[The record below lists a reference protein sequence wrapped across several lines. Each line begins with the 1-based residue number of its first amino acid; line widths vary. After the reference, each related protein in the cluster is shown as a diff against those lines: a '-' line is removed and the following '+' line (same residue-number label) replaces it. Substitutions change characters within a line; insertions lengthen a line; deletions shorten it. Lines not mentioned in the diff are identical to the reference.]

1 MNFDKKIYN
10 VTNVALCFY
19 TKTRV
24 ATEQYVLQFLMDTTG
39 YALDFP
45 RYSLSYKPFSIHE
58 SETGTQPVINGRNE
72 LTTRRIFEVARK
84 FLYKVTD
91 KPHHIL
97 MYSDNKKYNDTVYL
111 FIDVG
116 CVNFEVCKNARFCS
130 VDELVNYT
138 SPDST
143 NFVLNNMSSF
153 TIDPLDNMPSFTIDM
168 MDEE

>member
-1 MNFDKKIYN
+1 MNNPDINFDKKIYN
-10 VTNVALCFY
+10 VTSVALCFY
-19 TKTRV
+19 TKTRI
-24 ATEQYVLQFLMDTTG
+24 AKDQYALQHLMDTTSDP
-39 YALDFP
+39 LDFP

-58 SETGTQPVINGRNE
+58 PGTGTQPVINGRNE

-91 KPHHIL
+91 KPYHIL
-97 MYSDNKKYNDTVYL
+97 MYSGYKNYNDTVYL

-138 SPDST
+138 SPNST

-153 TIDPLDNMPSFTIDM
+153 TVDPLDNMP
-168 MDEE
+168 